1 MPRVIPVIMKTKLL
15 LLLFT
20 LFICLF
26 AKGQDIS
33 FLHLT
38 TDDGLSH
45 NSVISIYQDER
56 GFLWFG
62 TRNGV
67 SLYNGKDFRIFKKEK
82 GNKNSLRYNNIYQVI
97 GDRRGHVYL
106 IGIMGV
112 SEYDIKTDTFTH
124 LTMNG
129 MFSAFYADHLYT
141 ADGYHI
147 YKYEDGQLSLFYQ
160 VPDHRFR
167 ISCFHIHNDS
177 ILIGTSG
184 KGLYLLT
191 PERELRPLLPH
202 GHISDILRTRS
213 GDYWVADRSGG
224 GVYRLHQ
231 GEVTH
236 FMKEEGNPYSLS
248 ANFVHRCC
256 EDQEGNIWIGTF
268 NGLNRF
274 NPKDGTFSHY
284 DHSDKKKSLSHS
296 SVWSLACDSQ
306 GNMWVGTYF
315 GGVNYFHPQKQVY
328 QEYQPSAHE
337 GIGLSSPIVSRI
349 CEGKDGILWI
359 STEGGGLN
367 RYDPKTGRYQW
378 YKEGK
383 FQLLSQSNIRSMY
396 YDSEQEILWM
406 GMHLGGLNKLDLK
419 TAKVTSY
426 RHVAGDSTTIPSNIV
441 EDVLPYQGKLILA
454 TTNNLALF
462 DPKSGKSQLLLDN
475 PDARYVTTS
484 TVGLMLDHQG
494 NLWITNNI
502 NGISVYHFDTKQM
515 DNYKVNYAIK
525 GGISSNSINTI
536 YEDSQHRIWI
546 CTNDEGLDLYQPDS
560 KCFENFDMKNN
571 GLNSNVVYNACELS
585 DNRLL
590 ITTDLGFSILD
601 CQTKRFTN
609 YDNLPLSCIN
619 PQALFRNGRGEIF
632 IGGTDG
638 MVSFSENVWQSEHR
652 SYRILP
658 YRLTV
663 NGQVVHVG
671 GSDGILTQDISYTPS
686 ITLKANQNLFNIEY
700 TTTDFVPFGKDKI
713 IYRMEGFSESWNRL
727 KQHTITYTNLN
738 PGTYTL
744 IVKAEGVD
752 EALVPA
758 SRLEIK
764 ILPPFYRTNV
774 AYLIYLIT
782 IGSLMWFLV
791 RTYYRRI
798 QLQES
803 LKYEQNHIRD
813 IEQLNQSKLRFFT
826 NISHEFRTPLTLI
839 IGQMEML
846 LQIRSLT
853 PNVYG
858 KMLSVYKNSL
868 QMKALISELL
878 DFRKQEQGYMS
889 IKVSEHNIVEF
900 VYELFLLFQEH
911 AEQRNI
917 AFTFD
922 KSGEDI
928 RLWFDAKQMQ
938 KVLNNLIS
946 NAFKYTPKGGRIS
959 IAVRKWAQE
968 VIIEVADNGVGIKA
982 EDIDKIFNRFYQ
994 IDNDSYIN
1002 TGTGIGLALT
1012 KGLVELHHGSIE
1024 VQSEPKQ
1031 GSVFRVHLP
1040 MGNEH
1045 FTEEQICR
1053 DSSEIHVLRPEKIE
1067 EESLQT
1073 LLQEQELGRE
1083 DKGDQ
1088 NHRHKILIVE
1098 DNRELNDMLSGIFS
1112 QLYMVINAYDGKEGI
1127 EKARSEMPDII
1138 LSDVIMPEVTGT
1150 ELCRTLKNDFDTCH
1164 IPVVLLTA
1172 KTAIEHNLEGLR
1184 MGADDYISK
1193 PFNVNI
1199 LLSRCNNLVKS
1210 RMMLQEKYSRQPQAD
1225 LSILAT
1231 NAMDKQFVDQVMEI
1245 VERRMEDSEF
1255 NVDELALTL
1264 CMSRTKFFTKFKAIT
1279 GQTPREFV
1287 TDFRLKRAAFL
1298 LRNHLELNMAEI
1310 SDRVGYIN
1318 PKYFSKCFKEK
1329 YHVTPMDYRRQEES
1343 ESE

>member
-1 MPRVIPVIMKTKLL
+1 MKTKLIYIL
-15 LLLFT
+15 VT

-33 FLHLT
+33 FLHLS
-38 TDDGLSH
+38 TDNGLSH

-82 GNKNSLRYNNIYQVI
+82 ENKNSLLYNNIYQVV
-97 GDRRGHVYL
+97 GDRQGHVYL
-106 IGIMGV
+106 IGIRGV
-112 SEYDIKTDTFTH
+112 SEYDIKTDSFTH
-124 LTMNG
+124 LTRNG

-141 ADGYHI
+141 ADGHHI
-147 YKYEDGQLSLFYQ
+147 YKYENGQLSVFYQ
-160 VPDHRFR
+160 VSDPQFR

-184 KGLYLLT
+184 QGLHLLT
-191 PERELRPLLPH
+191 PRDELKPLVTN
-202 GHISDILRTRS
+202 GHITDILRTRN
-213 GDYWVADRSGG
+213 GDYWIADRSGW

-231 GEVTH
+231 GEMTH
-236 FMKEEGNPYSLS
+236 YMKEEGNPNSLS
-248 ANFVHRCC
+248 SNFAHRCC
-256 EDQEGNIWIGTF
+256 EDLDGNIWIGTF

-274 NPKDGTFSHY
+274 NPEKGTFSHY
-284 DHSDKKKSLSHS
+284 GHSDKKKSLSHS
-296 SVWSLACDSQ
+296 SVWSLACDFQ

-328 QEYQPSAHE
+328 QEYQASAQE

-349 CEGKDGILWI
+349 CEGKNGTLWI

-367 RYDPKTGRYQW
+367 RYDPKTERYQW

-383 FQLLSQSNIRSMY
+383 FKLLSQSNIRSMY

-419 TAKVTSY
+419 TEKVTNY
-426 RHVAGDSTTIPSNIV
+426 MHVAGDSTSIPSNIV
-441 EDVLPYQGKLILA
+441 EDILPYQGKLILA
-454 TTNNLALF
+454 TTNHLALF
-462 DPKSGKSQLLLDN
+462 DPKNGRSQLLLDN

-484 TVGLMLDHQG
+484 TLGLMLDHQG
-494 NLWITNNI
+494 NLWITNNN
-502 NGISVYHFDTKQM
+502 NGLSVYHFDTKQM
-515 DNYKVNYAIK
+515 ENYMVNYAIRD
-525 GGISSNSINTI
+525 GISSNSINTI
-536 YEDSQHRIWI
+536 YEDSQYRIWI
-546 CTNDEGLDLYQPDS
+546 CTNDNGLDLYLRDS
-560 KCFENFDMKNN
+560 KRFENFDMKKN
-571 GLNSNVVYNACELS
+571 GLNSNVVYNACELPG
-585 DNRLL
+585 NRLL
-590 ITTDLGFSILD
+590 VTTDLGFSILD
-601 CQTKRFTN
+601 CQTKRFAN
-609 YDNLPLSCIN
+609 YDELPLSCIN
-619 PQALFRNGRGEIF
+619 PQALFRNSRGELF

-638 MVSFSENVWQSEHR
+638 MVSFSENAWQLERR

-663 NGQVVHVG
+663 NGQVVRVG
-671 GSDGILTQDISYTPS
+671 DSAGILTQDISYTPT
-686 ITLKANQNLFNIEY
+686 ITLKSNQNLFNIEY
-700 TTTDFVPFGKDKI
+700 TTTDYVPFGRDRI
-713 IYRMEGFSESWNRL
+713 IYRMEGFSKSWNRL
-727 KQHTITYTNLN
+727 KQNTITYTNLN

-744 IVKAEGVD
+744 TVKAEGVD
-752 EALVPA
+752 EALIPA
-758 SRLEIK
+758 SHLKIK
-764 ILPPFYRTNV
+764 ILPPFYRTYV
-774 AYLIYLIT
+774 AYLIYLIS
-782 IGSLMWFLV
+782 IGGLVWYLV

-839 IGQMEML
+839 VGQMEML
-846 LQIRSLT
+846 LQIRTLT

-858 KMLSVYKNSL
+858 KILGAYKNCL
-868 QMKALISELL
+868 QMKALINELL

-900 VYELFLLFQEH
+900 VYELFLLFQEY

-917 AFTFD
+917 VFTFD
-922 KSGEDI
+922 KSSEDI
-928 RLWFDAKQMQ
+928 RLWYDAKQMQ

-959 IAVRKWAQE
+959 IAVRKRGQE
-968 VIIEVADNGVGIKA
+968 VIIEVIDNGVGIKA

-994 IDNDSYIN
+994 TEGDSFIN

-1031 GSVFRVHLP
+1031 GSTFRVHLP
-1040 MGNEH
+1040 TGNEH
-1045 FTEEQICR
+1045 FAEEQICR
-1053 DSSEIHVLRPEKIE
+1053 DSSEIHALRPEKME
-1067 EESLQT
+1067 EESLQM
-1073 LLQEQELGRE
+1073 LLQEQELNWEKEGE
-1083 DKGDQ
+1083 Q
-1088 NHRHKILIVE
+1088 NHRYKILIVE
-1098 DNRELNDMLSGIFS
+1098 DNRQLNDMLSGIFG
-1112 QLYMVINAYDGKEGI
+1112 QLYTVIHAYDGKEGL

-1150 ELCRTLKNDFDTCH
+1150 ELCRTIKNDFDTCH

-1193 PFNVNI
+1193 PFNINI
-1199 LLSRCNNLVKS
+1199 LLSRCNNLVKN
-1210 RMMLQEKYSRQPQAD
+1210 RIMLQEKYSRQPQAD

-1231 NAMDKQFVDQVMEI
+1231 NAMDKKFVDHVMEI
-1245 VERRMEDSEF
+1245 VEQRMEDREF
-1255 NVDELALTL
+1255 NVDELAVSA
-1264 CMSRTKFFTKFKAIT
+1264 CMSRTKFFIKFKAIT
-1279 GQTPREFV
+1279 GQTPREYIM
-1287 TDFRLKRAAFL
+1287 DFRLKRAAYL
-1298 LRNHLELNMAEI
+1298 LRNRPEMNMAEI
-1310 SDRVGYIN
+1310 SDSVGFLN

-1329 YHVTPMDYRRQEES
+1329 YHVTPMDYRRGNSDDCTPTNLNTSQ
-1343 ESE
+1343 